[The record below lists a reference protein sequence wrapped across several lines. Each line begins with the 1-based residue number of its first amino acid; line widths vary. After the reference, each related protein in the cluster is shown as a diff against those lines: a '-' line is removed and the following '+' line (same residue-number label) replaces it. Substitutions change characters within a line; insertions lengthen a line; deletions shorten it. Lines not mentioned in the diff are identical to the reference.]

1 MYSYQYVQCCCD
13 HISPIPVLE
22 HGFWASERLLT
33 GSSRRT
39 IQRVIVNFCIHPF
52 ASVPRRPYRTTG
64 IYSLFAALPTSDRFS
79 NTSYRGKHAFAGV
92 HARRSI
98 TVPFPRNNGPGM
110 AWRREA
116 LTANWN
122 RALARPGTTHR
133 RHPRPQPQVNNA
145 RAYRLRFRVSLR
157 FKSCSYANRLFVLN
171 ADRPLSAPLEPQTR
185 SQSHGYTAVRLDLS
199 PSCHVR

>member
-1 MYSYQYVQCCCD
+1 MSVSTPRL
-13 HISPIPVLE
+13 HLTLALGRLRIVTSATRKNL
-22 HGFWASERLLT
+22 ASLASALT
-33 GSSRRT
+33 HTSRGR
-39 IQRVIVNFCIHPF
+39 
-52 ASVPRRPYRTTG
+52 
-64 IYSLFAALPTSDRFS
+64 
-79 NTSYRGKHAFAGV
+79 HAFAGV

-98 TVPFPRNNGPGM
+98 TVPLPRNNGPGM